1 MAQKDPNISRIR
13 DEAAPRPADAGA
25 TPDAVA
31 GPLAD
36 PRRWIALAIVLTAG
50 FVVLVDATIVNVA
63 IPSIRNSLG
72 ASFAQIQW
80 VVAGYALAYAVAL
93 ITGGRLGDQY
103 GRKRLFMLGM
113 AGFTLASLSCGL
125 APNPTLLVGSRVL
138 QGLMAALMFPQVLS
152 VIQVTFPARERGT
165 ALGLFGA
172 IVGIAT
178 VLGPLVGGLII
189 GDNTTGSA
197 WRFIFLVNLPIG
209 VVSLAA
215 AAWLMRESRAPQAGR
230 LDLVGVGI
238 LSVALVLITY
248 PLVEGRDADW
258 APWTYV
264 SIAAGVVVLAIFLM
278 VERMVDR
285 RGNTPLVQ
293 LRMFRDRAF
302 SVGSLTGFVFFAGIP
317 TYAFTFNLMLQAGLR
332 FSALHAGLTTIPF
345 SLGLMTGS
353 GMSIRLAPR
362 LGKGILL
369 IGSAVFA
376 LGMLGIIGTLQAAG
390 PDITS
395 LQLAPALLVSGLGM
409 GYVIAPLVNIV
420 LAGIRQGD
428 VGSASGVVTTMQQLG
443 GAVGVAVI
451 GVIFFG
457 LLGTR
462 VDSAT
467 ADLAPQLRASLAR
480 VETTAP
486 QSQID
491 AQVQLFEHCFPMR
504 VRAKDPSAAIPG
516 CPAPGTGGPAALSQV
531 TGAAAAQGLA
541 VSFTDTEKVTL
552 LFNVGAFAG
561 TFLLVLLVP
570 RVRPPVTHEPEGV
583 AA

>member
-1 MAQKDPNISRIR
+1 
-13 DEAAPRPADAGA
+13 
-25 TPDAVA
+25 
-31 GPLAD
+31 
-36 PRRWIALAIVLTAG
+36 
-50 FVVLVDATIVNVA
+50 
-63 IPSIRNSLG
+63 
-72 ASFAQIQW
+72 
-80 VVAGYALAYAVAL
+80 
-93 ITGGRLGDQY
+93 
-103 GRKRLFMLGM
+103 
-113 AGFTLASLSCGL
+113 
-125 APNPTLLVGSRVL
+125 
-138 QGLMAALMFPQVLS
+138 
-152 VIQVTFPARERGT
+152 
-165 ALGLFGA
+165 
-172 IVGIAT
+172 
-178 VLGPLVGGLII
+178 
-189 GDNTTGSA
+189 
-197 WRFIFLVNLPIG
+197 
-209 VVSLAA
+209 
-215 AAWLMRESRAPQAGR
+215 
-230 LDLVGVGI
+230 
-238 LSVALVLITY
+238 
-248 PLVEGRDADW
+248 
-258 APWTYV
+258 
-264 SIAAGVVVLAIFLM
+264 
-278 VERMVDR
+278 
-285 RGNTPLVQ
+285 
-293 LRMFRDRAF
+293 
-302 SVGSLTGFVFFAGIP
+302 
-317 TYAFTFNLMLQAGLR
+317 
-332 FSALHAGLTTIPF
+332 
-345 SLGLMTGS
+345 
-353 GMSIRLAPR
+353 MSIRLAPR

-420 LAGIRQGD
+420 LGGIRQGD